1 MCASLDNLKM
11 LSRLSTG
18 EVFFNAPGARSFEML
33 SRFID
38 KIYASLEFS
47 KIILLDNYDLY
58 NNFIISAKIEGA
70 PDRFYVIDVQNVQK
84 NVSSS
89 REAVFEKNFCDMAF
103 AKTDALKLP
112 LLLTEIAA
120 GFKKLYGCLE
130 LDFDTEVF
138 SSETGGAKKE
148 LFLTAAGI
156 FKSLS
161 ISYEQKSSFELD
173 DFLEIKF
180 YLKNSEHGRLSIG
193 FLSFDREKILFSLTG
208 GLEKIIKEKSVCRG
222 GKMPFVINPFQLVVL
237 TNKIDR
243 AANIFEAVEA
253 VEKKGHSVVW
263 GEFGRREAMRES
275 DFSSLAEGYKS
286 AGAYSILVLPDFG
299 DSSKAFLYRGA
310 NQKICGMDFFQLN
323 SVYLQKD
330 FKGYE

>member
-18 EVFFNAPGARSFEML
+18 EVFFDAPGARSFEML

-38 KIYASLEFS
+38 RIYASLGFS
-47 KIILLDNYDLY
+47 KIIFLDNYDLY

-70 PDRFYVIDVQNVQK
+70 PDSFYIIDVQNVQK
-84 NVSSS
+84 NVASS
-89 REAVFEKNFCDMAF
+89 RGAVFEKNFCDMAF
-103 AKTDALKLP
+103 AKTDALTLP
-112 LLLTEIAA
+112 LLLTGIAA
-120 GFKKLYGCLE
+120 GFKKLYDCLE

-138 SSETGGAKKE
+138 SSETGGSKKE

-180 YLKNSEHGRLSIG
+180 YLKNSDHGRLSIG
-193 FLSFDREKILFSLTG
+193 FLAFDRGKILFSLTG
-208 GLEKIIKEKSVCRG
+208 GLEKIIKEKCRGG

-263 GEFGRREAMRES
+263 RESGHGEAMRES
-275 DFSSLAEGYKS
+275 DFSPLADAYKS
-286 AGAYSILVLPDFG
+286 AGAYAILVLPDFG
-299 DSSKAFLYRGA
+299 DSSKAFLYRGV

-330 FKGYE
+330 FKGCE

>member
-18 EVFFNAPGARSFEML
+18 EVFFDAPGARSFEML

-38 KIYASLEFS
+38 KIYASLGFS

-70 PDRFYVIDVQNVQK
+70 PGRFYVIDVQNVQK

-103 AKTDALKLP
+103 AKTDALTLP

-138 SSETGGAKKE
+138 SSETGGTKKE
-148 LFLTAAGI
+148 LFLTAAEI

-161 ISYEQKSSFELD
+161 INYEQKSSFELD

-180 YLKNSEHGRLSIG
+180 YLKNAEHGRLSIG
-193 FLSFDREKILFSLTG
+193 FLSFDRGKILFSLTG
-208 GLEKIIKEKSVCRG
+208 GLEKIVKEKSRG
-222 GKMPFVINPFQLVVL
+222 GEKMPFVINPFQLVVL

-243 AANIFEAVEA
+243 SANIFEAVGA

-263 GEFGRREAMRES
+263 REFGRGEAMRES
-275 DFSSLAEGYKS
+275 DFSALAGEYKS
-286 AGAYSILVLPDFG
+286 AGAHSILVLPDFS

-330 FKGYE
+330 FKGCE